1 MPEILDEP
9 RCPHSRSELS
19 QGLAGP
25 HEVLE
30 VVLVG
35 RREYVR
41 RCETHPCPAHLAAIR
56 RARRFSEQ
64 PQVTGPVVSALRLI
78 EVKTHVHPR

>member
-25 HEVLE
+25 HELLE
-30 VVLVG
+30 VVVVDG
-35 RREYVR
+35 REYVR
-41 RCETHPCPAHLAAIR
+41 RCETWPCPTHLRAIR
-56 RARRFSEQ
+56 RARKYSEQ
-64 PQVTGPVVSALRLI
+64 PAAALLPTTLFRNV
-78 EVKTHVHPR
+78 ETKSHVHPR